1 MNELNLL
8 TENKVSKQAILIS
21 IMVSALLPSFLSS
34 SVNVALPSMGKE
46 FGMDTVTLSWVSTAY
61 LLAAAA
67 FLVPFG
73 RAADIYGRKRIFLWG
88 MILLAVTSILCIF
101 TRSGWQLITLRV
113 LQGMGGCM
121 LSSTGIAI
129 LSSAYPG
136 SERGKALGMV
146 GITSYAGM
154 SAGPPLGGILTEHF
168 GWRSIFFVS
177 SLLGIIII
185 IIVLKYMNTEWTE
198 AKGES
203 FDIVGTIMFCA
214 SLIALLCGFTFLNA
228 AYGLLML
235 VAGIIG
241 IIIFGLWAQKV
252 KNPVVNIYLFRGNKV
267 FIFST
272 LAALINYGLTFV
284 ISYVLSL
291 YLQYTTG
298 LNPQYAGIVLISQP
312 LIQAIFSPF
321 AGRLSD
327 KMKPGLVSAM
337 GFVLNGLGLLMFVF
351 LTNHTPVIFVAIG
364 LIIEGLGCALFI
376 SPNQNAVMSSVGK
389 QIYGVASG
397 ILATMRFI
405 GQMVCMGIATLSF
418 TAYMGNMKIMQQVSS
433 LAFLKSVHAI
443 FMIMAVLCILG
454 ICASVVRKSPKANSE
469 TQ

>member
-1 MNELNLL
+1 MEQSNLL
-8 TENKVSKQAILIS
+8 TENKVIKKAILIS
-21 IMVSALLPSFLSS
+21 IMISALLPTFLSS
-34 SVNVALPSMGKE
+34 SVNVALPSMSNE
-46 FGMDTVTLSWVSTAY
+46 FGMNTTALSWVSTAY

-73 RAADIYGRKRIFLWG
+73 RAADIYGRRRIFLWG
-88 MILLAVTSILCIF
+88 LILLAVSSILCIF
-101 TRSGWQLITLRV
+101 TRYGWQLIALRV
-113 LQGMGGCM
+113 LQGIGGCM

-129 LSSAYPG
+129 LSSVYPG
-136 SERGKALGMV
+136 SERGKALGMI

-168 GWRSIFFVS
+168 GWRSIFCVS
-177 SLLGIIII
+177 ALLGAIII
-185 IIVLKYMNTEWTE
+185 IIVLKYMNMEWTE

-203 FDIVGTIMFCA
+203 FDVVGTIIFCA
-214 SLIALLCGFTFLNA
+214 SLIVLLCGFTFLNA
-228 AYGLLML
+228 RYGLLLL
-235 VAGIIG
+235 VAGIAGTIV
-241 IIIFGLWAQKV
+241 FGVWALKV
-252 KNPVVNIYLFRGNKV
+252 KNPVVDISLFRGNKA

-272 LAALINYGLTFV
+272 FAALINYGLTFV

-291 YLQYTTG
+291 YLQYIIG
-298 LNPQYAGIVLISQP
+298 LSPQYAGIVLISQP

-327 KMKPGLVSAM
+327 KIKPELVSAI
-337 GFVLNGLGLLMFVF
+337 GFVLNGLGLLMFLFLGNQTSVF
-351 LTNHTPVIFVAIG
+351 FVVIG
-364 LIIEGLGCALFI
+364 LIIEGLGCAFFI

-418 TAYMGNMKIMQQVSS
+418 TAFMGNMKITQQVSFQ
-433 LAFLKSVHAI
+433 AFLKSMHII
-443 FMIMAVLCILG
+443 FIVMTMLCVLG
-454 ICASVVRKSPKANSE
+454 ICASLARKKIKVNRE
-469 TQ
+469 I

>member
-1 MNELNLL
+1 MEQSKPLAKNNA
-8 TENKVSKQAILIS
+8 SKQAVLVS

-34 SVNVALPSMGKE
+34 SVNVALPSMGRE
-46 FGMDTVTLSWVSTAY
+46 FGMNTAALGWVSTAY
-61 LLAAAA
+61 LLAAAS

-73 RAADIYGRKRIFLWG
+73 RAADIYGRRRIFLWG
-88 MILLAVTSILCIF
+88 MVLLTVTSILCIF
-101 TRSGWQLITLRV
+101 TRSEWQLIVLRI
-113 LQGMGGCM
+113 LQGTGGCM

-168 GWRSIFFVS
+168 GWRSIFSVS
-177 SLLGIIII
+177 ALLGIIII
-185 IIVLKYMNTEWTE
+185 FIVLKFMSVEWTE

-203 FDIVGTIMFCA
+203 FDAAGTVIFCA

-228 AYGLLML
+228 KYGLLL
-235 VAGIIG
+235 LAAGIAGIIVFG
-241 IIIFGLWAQKV
+241 IWASKV
-252 KNPVVNIYLFRGNKV
+252 KNPVVNISQFKGNKV

-284 ISYVLSL
+284 ISYVISL
-291 YLQYTTG
+291 YLQYIIG
-298 LNPQYAGIVLISQP
+298 LNPQYAGIILITQP
-312 LIQAIFSPF
+312 LMQSVFSPF

-327 KMKPGLVSAM
+327 KMEPGLVSAI
-337 GFVLNGLGLLMFVF
+337 GFVLNGLGLLLFIF
-351 LTNHTPVIFVAIG
+351 FGNHTSVIFVMIA
-364 LIIEGLGCALFI
+364 LILEGLGCAFFI
-376 SPNQNAVMSSVGK
+376 SPNQNAVISSVDK

-405 GQMVCMGIATLSF
+405 GQMVCMGIATMSF
-418 TAYMGNMKIMQQVSS
+418 TAYMGNMQITQQIHP
-433 LAFLKSVHAI
+433 AFLKSMHTI
-443 FMIMAVLCILG
+443 FIVMIVLCILG
-454 ICASVVRKSPKANSE
+454 ICASIVKKA
-469 TQ
+469 